1 MTAPVILFVDDEPNV
16 LSGIRRG
23 LHKME
28 GHWTMLYAT
37 SGQQALDMLLTQP
50 VAVVVT
56 DIAMPAM
63 DGETLIR
70 RLYDQFPHVAVV
82 VLSGHWTQQTSDL
95 RVGPSVRFL
104 SKPVNSAILTAT
116 IVQALRDACL
126 VDPQAPL
133 PGVPDPSADHV

>member
-23 LHKME
+23 LRKMV

-37 SGQQALDMLLTQP
+37 SGQQALDLLLTQP

-56 DIAMPAM
+56 DIAMPVM

-70 RLYDQFPHVAVV
+70 RLYDDFPHVAVV
-82 VLSGHWTQQTSDL
+82 VLSGHWNQRTSDM
-95 RVGPSVRFL
+95 RVGPNVRFL
-104 SKPVNSAILTAT
+104 SKPVSATTLAAT
-116 IVQALRDACL
+116 ITQALRDACL
-126 VDPQAPL
+126 ADPQAAL
-133 PGVPDPSADHV
+133 PGIPDPSADYI